1 MSAGRSSPVRESVDQ
16 MRIVLVGFG
25 SVGRAFA
32 EMLAERADAL
42 YAAHGLS
49 PRLVGV
55 VDSRG
60 AAASAAGLSV
70 PALVEARAEGGSVG
84 SLPSGG
90 LGMVGGDDV
99 SRLIRDLAADVVVE
113 ASPSDLK
120 NPGPALANLK
130 AAFSSGKNAISVNK
144 APLALAMPA
153 LTELARY
160 NRVEFRYSGTVGAG
174 TPVLDTARRLARG
187 DRITRVRAILNGTT
201 NYILWRMKEA
211 GTDYSAALAEA
222 QQLGYAETD
231 PTTDVDGID
240 TATKVV
246 ILANAILGHGPRAFR
261 PTTNDVAISGIRGID
276 KGRIDSAAANGCVVK
291 LIGEIDAVA
300 RRLTVSPQEVPA
312 ASAGGAL
319 DVPRNLNAVQFTLES
334 AGEVSLIGRGAGGLE
349 TATAIVRDLVDI
361 WRSLGEGSVA

>member
-1 MSAGRSSPVRESVDQ
+1 

-32 EMLAERADAL
+32 EMLAQRGDAL
-42 YAAHGLS
+42 YAAHGLW

-60 AAASAAGLSV
+60 AAASEAGLSV
-70 PALVEARAEGGSVG
+70 AALVEARSKGGSVG
-84 SLPSGG
+84 TLPSAG
-90 LGMVGGDDV
+90 LGAVARDDV
-99 SRLIRDLAADVVVE
+99 APLIRDLAADVVVE

-120 NPGPALANLK
+120 HPGPALAHLK
-130 AAFSSGKNAISVNK
+130 AAFSSGKHAISVNK

-153 LTELARY
+153 LTELARF

-174 TPVLDTARRLARG
+174 TPVLDMARRIAQG

-201 NYILWRMKEA
+201 NYILWRMKEG
-211 GTDYSAALAEA
+211 GTDYADALAEA

-246 ILANAILGHGPRAFR
+246 ILANAILGHGPRPFR
-261 PTTNDVAISGIRGID
+261 PTMADVSISGIRGIGKD
-276 KGRIDSAAANGCVVK
+276 RIDAAAARGCVVR
-291 LIGEIDAVA
+291 LIGEIDAVG
-300 RRLTVSPQEVPA
+300 RKLTVSPQEVPA
-312 ASAGGAL
+312 AGVGGAL
-319 DVPRNLNAVQFTLES
+319 DVPRNLNAAQFTLES
-334 AGEVSLIGRGAGGLE
+334 AGEVSLIGRGAGGPE

-361 WRSLGEGSVA
+361 WNTPGLHE